1 MSTYKINIYKI
12 WWDDKKDF
20 YVGSTKQRLSVRMAG
35 HRGMGK
41 KNKNKQKLYRT
52 MNEKGYGFN
61 FNYVLLDSKDVA
73 NVDEK
78 LKLEQEY
85 IDKLRPNLNGGRACY
100 DPTMW
105 TDKDRKHLPKPFTKI
120 DIRSKILPS
129 VEIIPI
135 LEEKSEDMPKISVND
150 SK

>member
-12 WWDDKKDF
+12 WWDSKDDF
-20 YVGSTKQRLSVRMAG
+20 YIGSTKQRLSVRMAG
-35 HRGMGK
+35 HREIGK
-41 KNKNKQKLYRT
+41 KNINKQKLYSK

-61 FNYVLLDSKDVA
+61 FNYVLLDSRQVS

-85 IDKLRPNLNGGRACY
+85 IDKLRPNLNRGY
-100 DPTMW
+100 VWFDPTTW
-105 TDKDRKHLPKPFTKI
+105 TDKDRKNHPKPFTKI
-120 DIRSKILPS
+120 DIRCKILPKIEKVS
-129 VEIIPI
+129 IP
-135 LEEKSEDMPKISVND
+135 EEKSKDMPKISVNE

>member
-12 WWDDKKDF
+12 WWEDKDDF

-35 HRGMGK
+35 HRGIGK

-52 MNEKGYGFN
+52 MNKEGYGYN
-61 FNYVLLDSKDVA
+61 FNYVLLDSKQVA

-85 IDKLRPNLNGGRACY
+85 IDKLRPNLNSGRACY

-105 TDKDRKHLPKPFTKI
+105 DDKERKKLPRPFTKI
-120 DIRSKILPS
+120 DIRAKLFPKGDIVS
-129 VEIIPI
+129 IP
-135 LEEKSEDMPKISVND
+135 EKKSEDMPKISVNV
-150 SK
+150 S

>member
-12 WWDDKKDF
+12 WWDDKDDF

-35 HRGMGK
+35 HRSMGK
-41 KNKNKQKLYRT
+41 KNNNKQKLYNK

-61 FNYVLLDSKDVA
+61 FNYVLIDSKQVT

-78 LKLEQEY
+78 IKLEQEY
-85 IDKLRPNLNGGRACY
+85 IDKLKPNLNSGRASFI
-100 DPTMW
+100 PTMRN
-105 TDKDRKHLPKPFTKI
+105 DKDRKHLPKRFTKI
-120 DIRSKILPS
+120 DIRCKIPPK
-129 VEIIPI
+129 VNDIPI
-135 LEEKSEDMPKISVND
+135 SSNNS